1 MTPEEKRKKKFAAE
15 YKVKVVDEAK
25 KVKKD
30 ETTREYVGKTKT
42 GVDVN
47 PTLKTSAEKSVKEAR
62 IDEISSR
69 TTGRYVSKATDDYLD
84 ASKKR
89 DEPRRAKRLAG
100 ILRAHRLEK
109 KRENVDE
116 AVKTT
121 NAGYGYHGTL
131 DGKGAD
137 SGYAKAHAK
146 IKEIVNGKP
155 KTGKDKKGE
164 EKAGVP
170 DRVITHYLDSV
181 HGRKLGDS
189 GMLDDAEHVKNDFK
203 KFRQNYDP
211 GHFGE
216 DVEPISEL
224 SNATMHSY
232 VKKAA
237 ASNASAAADDEKT
250 ITKRNRGVKWALASA
265 KKRFPEKFKE
275 EAEMEYTVE
284 EFLEYLGELT
294 EEQAFEEIE
303 QLDELSRKTLERYV
317 DKATVDSYRSGKL
330 SANAA
335 DSAAKARR
343 NRDRNGASKYLN
355 VALKYDRK
363 TNKRDDGIAR
373 AKNKIHA
380 KEEVEPISELSSL
393 KLKKYVSAAKKNK
406 TAHDM
411 AADDSMDRGLNART
425 DADIKKY
432 SDLEDKH
439 VKKSGDRA
447 KGIRL
452 ASKKIA
458 RKTDDDDNDAWHEKQ
473 QSRKLRG
480 GVHYHEEVEP
490 ISELSGTT
498 LSNYRDKADRS
509 VESGKAGNKI
519 SKRISGGLL
528 ASKKLYGDPRNVK
541 IGAGAERRSVKP
553 FGESSDVKYGDGGV
567 LDVPVASRI
576 DGSATYYKL
585 SRGWGGRSTRHMVKT
600 KGGQQIQAKTE
611 KSALKKLDAVKE
623 DFVDQLTAV
632 VESRGMSVTFADGT
646 KAAISPGTARRL
658 LDRYETIG
666 EDRQA
671 EFIESIS
678 SNLKT
683 LRESV
688 LR

>member
-1 MTPEEKRKKKFAAE
+1 MNNEENNVTPEEKRKKKFAAE
-15 YKVKVVDEAK
+15 YKVKIVDEAK

-30 ETTREYVGKTKT
+30 ETSREYVGKTKT
-42 GVDVN
+42 GVDIN

-69 TTGRYVSKATDDYLD
+69 TTGRYVTKATDDYLD
-84 ASKKR
+84 ASKRR
-89 DEPRRAKRLAG
+89 DEPRRAKRLTG

-203 KFRQNYDP
+203 KFRQNYNP

-224 SNATMHSY
+224 SKTTLRSYIKKAWPSARKLSATAQRFETIASKKDAAGDKTSGDRYDKSFRKYYEKAENRANHNMKLAQKKLNKRARVNASEEVEPIDELSNATMCSY

-237 ASNASAAADDEKT
+237 ASNTSAAPDDEKT
-250 ITKRNRGVKWALASA
+250 ITKRNRGVNWALARA

-284 EFLEYLGELT
+284 EFLDYLGELT
-294 EEQAFEEIE
+294 EEQAFDEIE
-303 QLDELSRKTLERYV
+303 QLDELSKKTLSSYV
-317 DKATVDSYRSGKL
+317 RKAENEKYDYDPNSH
-330 SANAA
+330 
-335 DSAAKARR
+335 KAR
-343 NRDRNGASKYLN
+343 
-355 VALKYDRK
+355 
-363 TNKRDDGIAR
+363 KRDESIGLAL
-373 AKNKIHA
+373 AK
-380 KEEVEPISELSSL
+380 VEMKKSTENGQRISDR
-393 KLKKYVSAAKKNK
+393 LKKTVAKKKEGYQNWP
-406 TAHDM
+406 
-411 AADDSMDRGLNART
+411 GE
-425 DADIKKY
+425 KKRPFH
-432 SDLEDKH
+432 S
-439 VKKSGDRA
+439 VK
-447 KGIRL
+447 
-452 ASKKIA
+452 
-458 RKTDDDDNDAWHEKQ
+458 
-473 QSRKLRG
+473 
-480 GVHYHEEVEP
+480 EEVEP

-498 LSNYRDKADRS
+498 LSNYRDKSDRS
-509 VESGKAGNKI
+509 IESGKAGNRV

-541 IGAGAERRSVKP
+541 IGAGADRK
-553 FGESSDVKYGDGGV
+553 
-567 LDVPVASRI
+567 
-576 DGSATYYKL
+576 
-585 SRGWGGRSTRHMVKT
+585 
-600 KGGQQIQAKTE
+600 Q
-611 KSALKKLDAVKE
+611 VKE
-623 DFVDQLTAV
+623 DIDFVDQLTAV